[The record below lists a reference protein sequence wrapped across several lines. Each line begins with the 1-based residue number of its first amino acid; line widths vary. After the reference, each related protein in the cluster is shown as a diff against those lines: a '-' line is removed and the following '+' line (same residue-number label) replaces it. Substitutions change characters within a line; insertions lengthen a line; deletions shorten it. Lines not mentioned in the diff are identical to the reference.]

1 MSEFDHEQDD
11 SWPQDFE
18 LEKSKTQVKKELQAL
33 RDLGRKL
40 MELPERDLHKL
51 ALPETILEAVIDGQT
66 MTKGALKRQTGFLG
80 GLLAE
85 ADHEAI
91 ARRLTQLRQPHQ
103 GRVKEFHQLENWRD
117 RLLAGDDEVYGEL
130 IAEFEDFDV
139 QHVRQL
145 VRNATREAKQNKP
158 PKSARL
164 VFQYLKDL
172 QQTQ

>member
-11 SWPQDFE
+11 NGPQQFE

-40 MELPERDLHKL
+40 MELPERDLLKL
-51 ALPETILEAVIDGQT
+51 ALPEDILEAVTDGQS
-66 MTKGALKRQTGFLG
+66 MSKGALKRQTGFLG

-91 ARRLTQLRQPHQ
+91 ERKLVQLRQPHQ
-103 GRVKEFHQLENWRD
+103 GRVREFHQLENWRD
-117 RLLAGDDEVYGEL
+117 RLLSGDDDVYGEL

-145 VRNATREAKQNKP
+145 VRNAAREARQNKP

-164 VFQYLKDL
+164 VFQYLKEL
-172 QQTQ
+172 QQIQ